1 MAAPMELH
9 LSAEGDFF
17 TVYGAGH
24 EHEGQSER
32 LLAGQYASVNSDG
45 TTWILDAERRPV
57 YWCLGL
63 DDITIHGATHYVSWA
78 TDGTLLALVAP
89 HEAALSDMTVEDV
102 WMTPPA
108 SDDDY

>member
-1 MAAPMELH
+1 MELH

-57 YWCLGL
+57 HFCGGL
-63 DDITIHGATHYVSWA
+63 EDITIHGATHFVSWA

-102 WMTPPA
+102 WETP

>member
-9 LSAEGDFF
+9 LSADGDFF

-57 YWCLGL
+57 HFCAGL
-63 DDITIHGATHYVSWA
+63 EDITIHGATHFVPWA
-78 TDGTLLALVAP
+78 TDVTLLALLWRRTRRRSA
-89 HEAALSDMTVEDV
+89 T
-102 WMTPPA
+102 
-108 SDDDY
+108 